1 MGSLVVC
8 TGIDLL
14 YSALR
19 CTLFNPSFTVHL
31 KVSIGLA
38 FYQSFCS
45 TDLSL
50 YLSAHRVLLC
60 DYMASCWLV
69 VFLPISLFICL
80 SVCLSVCLSI
90 RVVCLFH
97 CPFFRFVSFFLSV
110 SNFGHLRLSVGQCFC
125 LSLHSSACPTIP
137 FLFVCTSACTI
148 VLSNCLPV
156 SLSLHLSVCL
166 SYCLSVCV
174 TCLSLSLD
182 CLSICLVPCLSL
194 SICMSLSL
202 SVFLSDY
209 LFFFEL
215 FVF

>member
-1 MGSLVVC
+1 MGSFVVS

-60 DYMASCWLV
+60 DYMASWLV
-69 VFLPISLFICL
+69 GCIPLCLFLCSSVCRSVYLCVCL
-80 SVCLSVCLSI
+80 SVFLSVCLSI
-90 RVVCLFH
+90 TGYSVCLFH
-97 CPFFRFVSFFLSV
+97 CPFFRFVSFSCLSLI
-110 SNFGHLRLSVGQCFC
+110 SATYLSVGQCLC
-125 LSLHSSACPTIP
+125 LSVHSSACLTIP
-137 FLFVCTSACTI
+137 FLFVCTSAYTI

-156 SLSLHLSVCL
+156 SLSLHLS
-166 SYCLSVCV
+166 
-174 TCLSLSLD
+174 
-182 CLSICLVPCLSL
+182 
-194 SICMSLSL
+194 
-202 SVFLSDY
+202 F
-209 LFFFEL
+209 
-215 FVF
+215 